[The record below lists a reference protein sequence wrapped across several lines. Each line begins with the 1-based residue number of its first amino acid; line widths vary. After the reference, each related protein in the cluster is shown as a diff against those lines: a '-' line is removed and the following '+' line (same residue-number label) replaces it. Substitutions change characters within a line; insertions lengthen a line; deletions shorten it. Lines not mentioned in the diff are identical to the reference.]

1 MEKLLVILFLIK
13 LYALKNI
20 FNIIGGKHGQNSLTM
35 ARNMERTR
43 IKIAKV
49 KADIKFLLVCK
60 RNNLRPTFARPKF
73 AVNLG
78 PRIDHIATKL
88 SESEIKTEFEAFFY
102 GLNKQL
108 GHLSTTE
115 RDELKT
121 KIRRTCE
128 NYYKI
133 KNNNKVEETINKLSK
148 NKNI

>member
-78 PRIDHIATKL
+78 PRIVNRITKDIIEAELTNKHRKLKNLKRAAKENLVQLQGTLGFVLLCALNRFISNRIA
-88 SESEIKTEFEAFFY
+88 
-102 GLNKQL
+102 GKQL
-108 GHLSTTE
+108 
-115 RDELKT
+115 KW
-121 KIRRTCE
+121 
-128 NYYKI
+128 
-133 KNNNKVEETINKLSK
+133 
-148 NKNI
+148 

>member
-20 FNIIGGKHGQNSLTM
+20 FNRIGGKHGQNSLTT

-78 PRIDHIATKL
+78 NRTVNKITKSIIEAELTNKPGHSFDDFRIFIIEEIANKTMTKSRPGTL
-88 SESEIKTEFEAFFY
+88 FCGE
-102 GLNKQL
+102 
-108 GHLSTTE
+108 
-115 RDELKT
+115 
-121 KIRRTCE
+121 KISR
-128 NYYKI
+128 
-133 KNNNKVEETINKLSK
+133 
-148 NKNI
+148 